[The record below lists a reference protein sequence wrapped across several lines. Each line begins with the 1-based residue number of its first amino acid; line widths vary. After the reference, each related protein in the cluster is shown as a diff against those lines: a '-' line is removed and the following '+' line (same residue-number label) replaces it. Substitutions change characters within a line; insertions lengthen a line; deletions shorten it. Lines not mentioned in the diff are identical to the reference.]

1 MTTDTATATAA
12 DWPIP
17 SDADIRDLLIER
29 LDRERQGVGAVVG
42 VIDGQGA
49 RRVVAH
55 GALAEGDGLALDGG
69 TVFEIGSITKVFT
82 TLVLADMA
90 RRGEVAL
97 DDPVAQYLPADVI
110 MPKRGGRRIALID
123 LATHTSGLPR
133 RPGDIAPADWAN
145 PYADYSIVQL
155 YAFLG
160 RYRLRRDIGAAHLY
174 SNLGMG
180 LLGHALALR
189 AGGDFETL
197 VRKRITAP
205 LGMVDTAMALT
216 PGMRTRLAKGHDAER
231 RPVANWDFDALA
243 GAGALR
249 STANDLLS
257 FLAAE
262 LGRIET
268 PLQAA
273 MAAQTQPRRAA
284 EGPDERSLGWLISED
299 GVGEII
305 WHGGATGGYRC
316 FLLFNR
322 ARGAGV
328 VMLTNCASTRNDD
341 IPFHL
346 LSGRP
351 LSPPP
356 APRVAIHLEPELL
369 DRYVGRYRLSPALE
383 LVVSRDGERLFAQ
396 MSRQPPFEVLAES
409 PTAFFW
415 RLVDARMTF
424 EVDPDSAVTGVVLHQ
439 NGRDVPAARV
449 D

>member
-1 MTTDTATATAA
+1 
-12 DWPIP
+12 
-17 SDADIRDLLIER
+17 
-29 LDRERQGVGAVVG
+29 
-42 VIDGQGA
+42 
-49 RRVVAH
+49 
-55 GALAEGDGLALDGG
+55 
-69 TVFEIGSITKVFT
+69 VFEIGSITKVFT

-243 GAGALR
+243 GP
-249 STANDLLS
+249 
-257 FLAAE
+257 
-262 LGRIET
+262 GR
-268 PLQAA
+268 A
-273 MAAQTQPRRAA
+273 
-284 EGPDERSLGWLISED
+284 
-299 GVGEII
+299 
-305 WHGGATGGYRC
+305 
-316 FLLFNR
+316 
-322 ARGAGV
+322 
-328 VMLTNCASTRNDD
+328 
-341 IPFHL
+341 
-346 LSGRP
+346 
-351 LSPPP
+351 
-356 APRVAIHLEPELL
+356 
-369 DRYVGRYRLSPALE
+369 
-383 LVVSRDGERLFAQ
+383 
-396 MSRQPPFEVLAES
+396 
-409 PTAFFW
+409 
-415 RLVDARMTF
+415 
-424 EVDPDSAVTGVVLHQ
+424 
-439 NGRDVPAARV
+439 
-449 D
+449 